1 MTRNVPE
8 KPIKIITG
16 LPVSLQMSK
25 AREILNSQVIP
36 RSELYSI
43 RKWEYRLS
51 NNKIKGY

>member
-16 LPVSLQMSK
+16 LTVSLQMSK

-43 RKWEYRLS
+43 RKRENRLS
-51 NNKIKGY
+51 NNKINGF